1 MIMMQT
7 LSVNN
12 LQLIF
17 DAGHSTD
24 YGSLNIFEGEII
36 FRANRKDITMSAIR
50 TWELL
55 SYVVTVVGLPLA
67 IYVFI
72 FEQRKERDNEEE
84 EVYQLL
90 SDNYQ
95 EFLKI
100 TLEHPDLRMF
110 ASEETPALS
119 AEQRERMFIIFSMLI
134 SLFERAYLLLYEDGM
149 KEKQLRRWRSWEDYM
164 GEWCNRA
171 DFRSLLPA
179 LLRGEDPEFADYIR
193 KLAASSPVA

>member
-1 MIMMQT
+1 MW
-7 LSVNN
+7 
-12 LQLIF
+12 
-17 DAGHSTD
+17 
-24 YGSLNIFEGEII
+24 EIE
-36 FRANRKDITMSAIR
+36 

-72 FEQRKERDNEEE
+72 FEQRKERDSEEE

-100 TLEHPDLRMF
+100 TLEHPDLRLF

-119 AEQRERMFIIFSMLI
+119 AEQLERMFIIFSMLI
-134 SLFERAYLLLYEDGM
+134 SLFERAYLLLYEDDM
-149 KEKQLRRWRSWEDYM
+149 KEKQLRRWCSWEDYM

-171 DFRSLLPA
+171 DFRASLPA
-179 LLRGEDPEFADYIR
+179 LLRGEDPEFAAYIK
-193 KLAASSPVA
+193 KLAASPPVA